1 MNEASGVVM
10 VVEDDAAIRDL
21 MSEELGSQG
30 LSVIGASS
38 GEEALMFLET
48 QRVDVIIMDLRMPG
62 MNGVETSIAIKHR
75 FPNLPIILCT
85 VCSEYQVRPFIGRE
99 VQAYLPKPFS
109 LNQLN
114 NTVQAA
120 LANSR

>member
-1 MNEASGVVM
+1 MNDASGVVM

-21 MSEELGSQG
+21 MREELGSKG
-30 LSVIGASS
+30 LTVIGASS

-75 FPNLPIILCT
+75 FPNLPIIMCT

-99 VQAYLPKPFS
+99 VQSYLSKPFS
-109 LNQLN
+109 LDQLN
-114 NTVQAA
+114 SSVQSA
-120 LANSR
+120 LANSL